1 MSQKHTVITDLRA
14 KSLKELQEKLIE
26 IIVSRRLY
34 RDEDLRKIFDE
45 AVQQNAYTLGDK
57 QIRDLCN
64 SVL

>member
-34 RDEDLRKIFDE
+34 RDEDLR
-45 AVQQNAYTLGDK
+45 
-57 QIRDLCN
+57 
-64 SVL
+64 